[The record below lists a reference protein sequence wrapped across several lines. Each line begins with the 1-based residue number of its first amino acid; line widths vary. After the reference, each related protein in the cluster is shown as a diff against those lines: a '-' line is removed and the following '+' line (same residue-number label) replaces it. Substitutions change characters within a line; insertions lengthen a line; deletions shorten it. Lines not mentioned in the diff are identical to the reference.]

1 MFRRS
6 AIVPYSAAKMY
17 DLVNDVESYP
27 KFLPWCASVRLLSRD
42 TSQVKAT
49 ISLAKAGIKQSFTTL
64 NRLAPPHRI
73 DMDLVEGP
81 FARLSGAW
89 QFEPLGESGCR
100 VSLDMEFE
108 YKSGLLG
115 IAFGRVFA
123 EVADSLVDAFCRR
136 AQECYGRN

>member
-6 AIVPYSAAKMY
+6 AIVPYSATQMY

-42 TSQVKAT
+42 ASQLKAT
-49 ISLAKAGIKQSFTTL
+49 ISLSKGGIKQSFTTL
-64 NRLAPPHRI
+64 NRLAPSHRI
-73 DMDLVEGP
+73 DMDLVQGP
-81 FARLSGAW
+81 FSRLSGAW

-136 AQECYGRN
+136 ARECYGED